1 MHNSLSF
8 CLYNSRSLT
17 HKLTN
22 FQSFVY
28 TTCYNIY
35 CITET
40 WPSDLIFDYEILPT
54 SYTLYRKDRKSRG
67 GGILIAVDSSV
78 SSILSHS
85 PADLEV
91 ITIKVGTQ
99 KSIITV
105 CAVYV
110 PPNIGDN
117 YQNVLLS
124 YLTEMVSTSDHIIIV
139 GDFNIYLIFPL
150 WIYFLFQL
158 IL

>member
-1 MHNSLSF
+1 MF
-8 CLYNSRSLT
+8 LY
-17 HKLTN
+17 
-22 FQSFVY
+22 F
-28 TTCYNIY
+28 IY

-40 WPSDLIFDYEILPT
+40 WLSDLIFDYEILPT

-78 SSILSHS
+78 SSTLSHS

-105 CAVYV
+105 CAA
-110 PPNIGDN
+110 NIGDN

-124 YLTEMVSTSDHIIIV
+124 YLKEMVSTSDHIIR
-139 GDFNIYLIFPL
+139 
-150 WIYFLFQL
+150 
-158 IL
+158 

>member
-1 MHNSLSF
+1 M
-8 CLYNSRSLT
+8 
-17 HKLTN
+17 
-22 FQSFVY
+22 
-28 TTCYNIY
+28 
-35 CITET
+35 
-40 WPSDLIFDYEILPT
+40 
-54 SYTLYRKDRKSRG
+54 
-67 GGILIAVDSSV
+67 SST
-78 SSILSHS
+78 LSHS

-139 GDFNIYLIFPL
+139 GDFNMPDICWSSLSGSTSFSNSFCDFVFKHNL
-150 WIYFLFQL
+150 TQL
-158 IL
+158 MTTPTHEKGNVLDLVLTNVDDVI